1 MSIQKLLFPGSFIH
15 MLIVKRFL
23 SLVTICTIFVIWVYI
38 PICVLS
44 VPSSSTPS
52 SLNTA
57 ASPAEGTTTT
67 NTEVS
72 ALGNSEN
79 DDNAMNQVST
89 VKNIVHLADLTSQYY
104 DVKIHETFEKMEVLS
119 KNGLSIRIDLSF
131 RYNPVE
137 EQIGYLH
144 DEIGRDYV
152 ERIIKPEIRSVTRE
166 VIGNYLPEELYSTKR
181 EAIEDEIESLTRGK
195 VEGKYIALDA
205 ILIRDVTLPQTLRAG
220 IEKKLVQEQEALE
233 YEFKIAKAKKEAER
247 KEIEAE
253 GIAKF
258 QKIVN
263 QTITPQLL
271 KWKGVEATQ
280 EISKSPNSKVIVIGN
295 GDGDLPIIL
304 GGQ

>member
-1 MSIQKLLFPGSFIH
+1 MENQGLPKP
-15 MLIVKRFL
+15 LIVGVVGLIFIVMFG
-23 SLVTICTIFVIWVYI
+23 SSMFVTIDSGENGVLFKKFGGGLEKEVIYGQGFHIIAPWNDMFV
-38 PICVLS
+38 
-44 VPSSSTPS
+44 
-52 SLNTA
+52 
-57 ASPAEGTTTT
+57 
-67 NTEVS
+67 
-72 ALGNSEN
+72 
-79 DDNAMNQVST
+79 
-89 VKNIVHLADLTSQYY
+89 Y
-104 DVKIHETFEKMEVLS
+104 DVKIQETFEKMEVLS

-131 RYNPVE
+131 RYNPVPE
-137 EQIGYLH
+137 KIGFLH
-144 DEIGRDYV
+144 DQIGRDYL

-181 EAIEDEIESLTRGK
+181 EAIEDEIESLTRVK
-195 VEGKYIALDA
+195 VEDKFLSLDA

-247 KEIEAE
+247 KEIEAK
-253 GIAKF
+253 GIAEF

-263 QTITPQLL
+263 RTITPQLL

-280 EISKSPNSKVIVIGN
+280 EISKSPNSKVIIVGN